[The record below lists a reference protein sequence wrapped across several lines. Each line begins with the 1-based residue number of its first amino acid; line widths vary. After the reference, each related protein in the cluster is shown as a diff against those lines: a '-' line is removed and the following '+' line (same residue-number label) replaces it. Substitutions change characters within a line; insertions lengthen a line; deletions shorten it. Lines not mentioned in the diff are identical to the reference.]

1 LSTAL
6 TGFIPLILA
15 GGKGTRIAHL
25 HPDLPK
31 PAVPVAGKPF
41 LAWILTQLA
50 KAGFRQAVV
59 SSGYR
64 STELCRQVEPFVPA
78 GMEIRWVAE
87 ETPLGTGGG
96 SAWAA
101 TQSGWKPETW
111 LIMNGD
117 SYLAGSWAEKIS
129 RMQGAALV
137 AREVPDTGRFG
148 RLEERA
154 GKLVRFSE
162 KAGGGAGLINAGI
175 YRIPSGWLDVLADGS
190 CASMETDLFPAW
202 LQEGKEV
209 TVLRETGAFL
219 DIGTP
224 ESLASANEFARL
236 HLSG

>member
-1 LSTAL
+1 M
-6 TGFIPLILA
+6 
-15 GGKGTRIAHL
+15 
-25 HPDLPK
+25 
-31 PAVPVAGKPF
+31 
-41 LAWILTQLA
+41 
-50 KAGFRQAVV
+50 
-59 SSGYR
+59 
-64 STELCRQVEPFVPA
+64 TEQ
-78 GMEIRWVAE
+78 
-87 ETPLGTGGG
+87 TPLGTGGG

-117 SYLAGSWAEKIS
+117 SYLAGSWPEKIS

-190 CASMETDLFPAW
+190 CASMETDLFPSW
-202 LQEGKEV
+202 LEEGKEV

>member
-1 LSTAL
+1 MSTNPNGL
-6 TGFIPLILA
+6 IPLILA
-15 GGKGTRIAHL
+15 GGRGTRIGHL
-25 HPDLPK
+25 YPDLPK

-41 LAWILTQLA
+41 LGWILAQLA
-50 KAGFRQAVV
+50 KAEFRQAVI

-64 STELCRQVEPFVPA
+64 SAELLRQVEPFIPA

-87 ETPLGTGGG
+87 EIPLGTGGG

-101 TQSGWKPETW
+101 KQSGWRPETW
-111 LIMNGD
+111 LVMNGD
-117 SYLAGSWAEKIS
+117 SYLAGTWPRKIPCI
-129 RMQGAALV
+129 QGAALV
-137 AREVPDTGRFG
+137 AREVSDTGRFG

-162 KAGGGAGLINAGI
+162 KTGGGAGLINAGI

-190 CASMETDLFPAW
+190 RVSMETDLFPAW

-209 TVLRETGAFL
+209 TVVRETGAFL

-236 HLSG
+236 HLS